1 MPSTPSKAPLMPSPQ
16 IFLQTLLEKADSVIY
31 SYQLPP
37 NAKLEYVSPGVEKMT
52 RYAPKAFY
60 ENSNLLSQILHVED
74 REQLYSVPASVLE
87 HPGQTLV
94 VRLWRQDSALV
105 WLEHS
110 SLPILDEQGNLVKI
124 QGIVRDITA
133 SKQLEFRDYL
143 IKEVALMVL
152 EDQPLSE
159 ILMHVCKEIIDIY
172 GLNFSW
178 IGMKEP
184 DGSVSID
191 AAFGFPSPWPSIREL
206 TVRWDDSIEGRGVGG
221 KVIRSGKT
229 VIVDME
235 REVFSPWYEKLLVRN
250 IRSVAAFPL
259 KTKGNTLGV
268 LGIYSKYEDFF
279 TPRIIHEIEDF
290 AEQIALAIN
299 DALTKQNL
307 MLVTTGLNSSANAVV
322 ITDRYFKIQWNNLA
336 FFKLTHQTAE
346 TVLNKFFHEII
357 PPPPQDPL
365 IYSRVRESIL
375 AGCPWQEE
383 ILLSQKDKGR
393 IPVEIAIRPVKD
405 EQKNFSHFIIVLHD
419 LTTRKQAET
428 ALQRYQLLYQ
438 QANDIIL
445 IIRPDGK
452 IMEANPSAIRAYGYS
467 KKQIL
472 TMNVNANFEP
482 DSNAARE
489 QFPLSDIVSAS
500 TGILWETQHH
510 CIDGSAFPVEV
521 SSVSAVI
528 GGEQVIFSMIR
539 DISDR
544 KQAELHKLH
553 VKETLAQAEK
563 LSSLGRMAASIS
575 HEINQPLNSIKII
588 TDSIQY
594 WERKGITTEAPEL
607 MNAIENISTQADK
620 IDKVIKHVRA
630 FLHGKNAALLAPF
643 HINSIIDSAANFLE
657 SQLLGNGVQ
666 LRKKL
671 AADLPPVLGT
681 PTGLEEII
689 INLVINA
696 LNALKSAK
704 SREKSI
710 TISTTLEEGFILM
723 TVSDNGPGIA
733 DDIKDQ
739 IFEPFFS
746 TRESEGMGLGLAI
759 VKSIITSYNGSIT
772 ALSNEQGGATFRVQ
786 FPPWQPDQ
794 KEDAL

>member
-1 MPSTPSKAPLMPSPQ
+1 MPSKPSKSPLMPSPQ

-52 RYAPKAFY
+52 GYAPKAFY
-60 ENSNLLSQILHVED
+60 ENSNLLPQILHTED
-74 REQLYSVPASVLE
+74 REQLNSIPASVLE
-87 HPGQTLV
+87 HPGQTMV

-299 DALTKQNL
+299 DALTKQKL

-336 FFKLTHQTAE
+336 FFKLTQQTAE
-346 TVLNKFFHEII
+346 TVLNKYFHDII
-357 PPPPQDPL
+357 PPPPQDPS

-375 AGCPWQEE
+375 AGFSWQEE
-383 ILLSQKDKGR
+383 ILLSQKDNDR
-393 IPVEIAIRPVKD
+393 IPVEMITRPVKD
-405 EQKNFSHFIIVLHD
+405 EQKNTSHFIIVLHD
-419 LTTRKQAET
+419 LTPRKQAET

-467 KKQIL
+467 KEQIL

-482 DSNAARE
+482 DANAVRE
-489 QFPLSDIVSAS
+489 QFPLSDIVSANA
-500 TGILWETQHH
+500 GILWETQHH
-510 CIDGSAFPVEV
+510 CNDGSTFPVEV

-528 GGEQVIFSMIR
+528 GGEQFIFSMIR

-544 KQAELHKLH
+544 KQAELHKLR

-575 HEINQPLNSIKII
+575 HEINQPLNSIKVI

-594 WERKGITTEAPEL
+594 WQRKGITTEAPEL
-607 MNAIENISTQADK
+607 MNAIENISEQADK

-657 SQLLGNGVQ
+657 SQLLNSGVQ

-704 SREKSI
+704 SREKTI
-710 TISTTLEEGFILM
+710 TISTTFEEGFILM
-723 TVSDNGPGIA
+723 TVSDNGPGVA

-772 ALSNEQGGATFRVQ
+772 ALSSEQGGATFRVQ
-786 FPPWQPDQ
+786 LPPWHPDQ
-794 KEDAL
+794 MEETL